1 MRNLRR
7 RIEALERSNSANLG
21 RQQAIAERA
30 MECLQQPDD
39 VESLLAAY
47 GAKRVGRPLTKR
59 EEAARRTYTEALN
72 RGCRSAGLR
81 PSAGADLVG
90 AIAQCVVRVLA
101 YRMSLEELQMC
112 RSGVL
117 AAHEG
122 RQVNDQESA
131 AMQTYRSEMERISLL
146 AGFSSVAKFSA
157 FRRRHEFGGVG
168 ERC

>member
-30 MECLQQPDD
+30 MGCLQPDD

-47 GAKRVGRPLTKR
+47 GAERVGRPLTER
-59 EEAARRTYTEALN
+59 EEAARRTYTEALK
-72 RGCRSAGLR
+72 RGCRQAGLR

-90 AIAQCVVRVLA
+90 AIAQCVGRLLA
-101 YRMSLEELQMC
+101 SRMSLEELQLC
-112 RSGVL
+112 RSGAL

>member
-30 MECLQQPDD
+30 MGCLQPDD

-59 EEAARRTYTEALN
+59 EEAARRTYTEALK
-72 RGCRSAGLR
+72 RGCQSAGLR
-81 PSAGADLVG
+81 PSAGADL
-90 AIAQCVVRVLA
+90 AIAQCVGRVLA
-101 YRMSLEELQMC
+101 SRMSLEELQLC
-112 RSGVL
+112 RSGIL

-122 RQVNDQESA
+122 RQASDQEAA
-131 AMQTYRSEMERISLL
+131 AMKAYRSEMERISLL

-157 FRRRHEFGGVG
+157 FLRRHELGGVR
-168 ERC
+168 ERR